1 MKKMYLITGFL
12 AIAFSMITMAT
23 EKTST
28 IEAQDPVFSLT
39 GAGAAPHSTQDSSE
53 IYFTGLKENAR
64 LVGNVAINIVPYGS
78 DETDSLS
85 VWVRTF
91 AAMPS
96 DTMDLNGI
104 ANAATGFRVGSTD
117 VVLKTSYADSIVIVD
132 QLDWVNGA
140 LYTYPITAPFGP
152 GRGLIVYARYTNQ
165 DGVSNTANVVVF
177 ATIQ

>member
-1 MKKMYLITGFL
+1 MYLITGFL

-96 DTMDLNGI
+96 DTMDLNG
-104 ANAATGFRVGSTD
+104 D

>member
-85 VWVRTF
+85 AVSYTHLTL
-91 AAMPS
+91 P
-96 DTMDLNGI
+96 TIL
-104 ANAATGFRVGSTD
+104 RV
-117 VVLKTSYADSIVIVD
+117 
-132 QLDWVNGA
+132 
-140 LYTYPITAPFGP
+140 
-152 GRGLIVYARYTNQ
+152 
-165 DGVSNTANVVVF
+165 
-177 ATIQ
+177 